1 MFCFVWGSFLKV
13 KDNCFTSNNGGNKYR
28 FTTLYSGKDLS
39 NWVDIII
46 LFHKIYGGIRGCF
59 SFSQWWLGRG
69 KGKSRRKSLV
79 LNQFSPSTECFH
91 EIIMLFISWH
101 TKYLKNCKWYFQTVF
116 DFIFVDFA
124 DLFLFLKCLRV
135 ANRIKKQVNSNSF

>member
-46 LFHKIYGGIRGCF
+46 LFHKIYGGNRGCF
-59 SFSQWWLGRG
+59 SFSQWWYRSRG
-69 KGKSRRKSLV
+69 FL
-79 LNQFSPSTECFH
+79 T
-91 EIIMLFISWH
+91 
-101 TKYLKNCKWYFQTVF
+101 TKICK
-116 DFIFVDFA
+116 
-124 DLFLFLKCLRV
+124 FLKHFSTAYLSANLVFLKSTPNVMNIFSYYESFNFHPSHFAKLR
-135 ANRIKKQVNSNSF
+135 ATYILNYILNYTMLIY